1 MYTIPVLIMTL
12 AELYERVLELPDYIL
27 NDDWLAIIV
36 SGFQYENKIE
46 QCSPFQECVEKYSYS
61 LLLIKNRVIP
71 SIPSTKEELRKCM
84 VEKKCTTFSQDG
96 LFHVY

>member
-36 SGFQYENKIE
+36 PGFQYENEFE

-71 SIPSTKEELRKCM
+71 SIPSTK
-84 VEKKCTTFSQDG
+84 
-96 LFHVY
+96 

>member
-1 MYTIPVLIMTL
+1 MYTIPVCFMIL

-36 SGFQYENKIE
+36 PGFQYENKIE

-61 LLLIKNRVIP
+61 LLLIMNRVIP
-71 SIPSTKEELRKCM
+71 SIPSTK
-84 VEKKCTTFSQDG
+84 
-96 LFHVY
+96 

>member
-27 NDDWLAIIV
+27 NDDWLAIIAP
-36 SGFQYENKIE
+36 GFQYENEFE

-61 LLLIKNRVIP
+61 LLLIMNRVIP
-71 SIPSTKEELRKCM
+71 SIPSTK
-84 VEKKCTTFSQDG
+84 
-96 LFHVY
+96 